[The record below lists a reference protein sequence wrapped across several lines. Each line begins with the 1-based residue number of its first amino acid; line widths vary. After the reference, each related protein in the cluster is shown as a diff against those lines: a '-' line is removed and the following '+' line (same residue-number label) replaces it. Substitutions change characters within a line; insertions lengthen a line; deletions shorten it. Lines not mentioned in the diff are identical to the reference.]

1 MIKLIPLVDFTELQ
15 LKQLANITNQPEVMK
30 WIGTGKLWSIAKL
43 RESIKYLKSKPKDFK
58 AWGILNI
65 DNREIV
71 GYLAITIEGRNSWDI
86 RIFIGSQ
93 FQGYGY
99 ATKAIKLLIGMMKPK
114 THLISYVKPE
124 NQASAKIHQKTGFAY
139 MGRISK
145 YGDEFDK
152 YMLVIRQSTKKPK
165 TKKRHVNTLT

>member
-1 MIKLIPLVDFTELQ
+1 MIKLIPLADFTELQ

-114 THLISYVKPE
+114 THLISYIKPE
-124 NQASAKIHQKTGFAY
+124 NQARAKINQKMGFVY

-145 YGDEFDK
+145 YGDVFDK
-152 YMLVIRQSTKKPK
+152 YMLVIR
-165 TKKRHVNTLT
+165 